1 MGGME
6 SNVKCPEC
14 GFVSSSVIP
23 QCEQCGHRFPL
34 AAHSETVSSL
44 SRPAWQATS
53 SRTYWESPAPATSDA
68 VEHMEPFDSQ
78 NVVATV
84 ARESDSVPGSEKAAG
99 GEPTSDHAPA
109 PQLAPNNAGPT
120 VAEERWRNE
129 LTRRVQ
135 RFRRR
140 RAHLRES
147 FNTGTSLEFDFQGG
161 RDGEPDPLSNAA
173 LAEPGQLGEEFD
185 AVLGGGEERKESIHP
200 VDSIP
205 LRGRKEVVEFPGEAI
220 DLDAEERGLLVET
233 RRRRRLDPAAMSIVM
248 ESSATDEP
256 EATTV
261 CVLIAPLG
269 PRFLAGVVDGLMLL
283 LAMACFVAIFWWV
296 VGEHLHWRPVDL
308 GVLACVAGFLVFS
321 YFALFGRLASATIG
335 QQAVGLVLRNLEG
348 GAPTSAQAL
357 WRAFGY
363 LVSLSSL
370 MLGFVWAMVD
380 SEGLTWHDRM
390 SGTLLVS
397 RYESVPANVNDP
409 ATNLS

>member
-1 MGGME
+1 ME
-6 SNVKCPEC
+6 
-14 GFVSSSVIP
+14 
-23 QCEQCGHRFPL
+23 L
-34 AAHSETVSSL
+34 
-44 SRPAWQATS
+44 
-53 SRTYWESPAPATSDA
+53 
-68 VEHMEPFDSQ
+68 FDSQ

-84 ARESDSVPGSEKAAG
+84 ARESDSAPGSEKAAG
-99 GEPTSDHAPA
+99 GEPMSDPPTS
-109 PQLAPNNAGPT
+109 QLAPNNADPT

-147 FNTGTSLEFDFQGG
+147 SNTGTSLEFDFQGG

-185 AVLGGGEERKESIHP
+185 AVLGGDEQLRESVQP

-205 LRGRKEVVEFPGEAI
+205 LRGRKEVLEFPGEAI
-220 DLDAEERGLLVET
+220 DLDAEARGLLVET

-248 ESSATDEP
+248 ESSAADEP
-256 EATTV
+256 EPTTV
-261 CVLIAPLG
+261 SVLVAPLG

-283 LAMACFVAIFWWV
+283 LAMACFIVILWWV

-308 GVLACVAGFLVFS
+308 GVLACVTGFLVFS
-321 YFALFGRLASATIG
+321 YFALFGRLASATVG
-335 QQAVGLVLRNLEG
+335 QQAIGLVLRNLEG
-348 GAPTSAQAL
+348 GSPTSAQAL

-390 SGTLLVS
+390 SGTLLAS
-397 RYESVPANVNDP
+397 RWESVPANVKDP
-409 ATNLS
+409 AT